1 MGGIVQPRGKTSL
14 APPRGAAIA
23 GVIFALLMIAGL
35 GLVRYAIP
43 ANVNEPGSWLIESNR
58 RRMVRLALD
67 LVPFSGIAFLWF
79 IGVMRHRVAAFEDRF
94 FETVFVGSGLIFIA
108 ILFAAAATTDAL
120 IQSLA
125 AGNIDGEIYYF
136 GRSMTNLLLNLFAMK
151 MAAVFMFSTCTV
163 ALRTAIFPRW
173 VAYIG
178 YACAVM
184 LLVVIAN
191 WKWITL
197 VFPLWM
203 LVMST
208 RMLLAEFGFRAA
220 GAGAMPD
227 AMHQSS

>member
-1 MGGIVQPRGKTSL
+1 MNAQSSGRMGL

-23 GVIFALLMIAGL
+23 GVIFALLMIVGL

-43 ANVNEPGSWLIESNR
+43 ADVNAPGSWMTEPDR
-58 RRMVRLALD
+58 REMVELALA

-94 FETVFVGSGLIFIA
+94 FESVFIGSALIFIA
-108 ILFAAAATTDAL
+108 TLFAAAATTDAL
-120 IQSLA
+120 IQTVA
-125 AGNIDGEIYYF
+125 AGKVDSDIYYF
-136 GRSMTNLLLNLFAMK
+136 GRRVIDVLLNLFAMK

-163 ALRTAIFPRW
+163 GLRTAIFPRG
-173 VAYIG
+173 VAYLG
-178 YACAVM
+178 YACGAM

-203 LVMST
+203 LLMSAC
-208 RMLLAEFGFRAA
+208 MLLAEFGFPAANARATP
-220 GAGAMPD
+220 GAMN
-227 AMHQSS
+227 QSS